1 MDDDA
6 RHGVISVSSVPCGR
20 NASVSGWPRC
30 PSPIIQVLPI
40 LSNFMR
46 PLVLRASLRPL
57 AHALLV
63 ATLSASVAHAQGSWQ
78 QAPSG
83 RATTTVTLM
92 PVVPQGTPEAGRAA
106 PLTISIDY
114 GQPHARGRTIAGALV
129 PDGEVWR
136 LGANEATMLTTSVD
150 LDIGGQRVPKG
161 TYSLFALPSATGMQ
175 LIVNRKT
182 GPTANQYD
190 ATQDLVRIAMQR
202 VTRAETTE
210 ALHISLE
217 PTGEAAPLGGT
228 LRVQWGTVDAT
239 VGYAAKP

>member
-6 RHGVISVSSVPCGR
+6 RRDVIRSSCP
-20 NASVSGWPRC
+20 NASDRNGPTRPPQSIPAVPN
-30 PSPIIQVLPI
+30 
-40 LSNFMR
+40 LSNPMR
-46 PLVLRASLRPL
+46 PNVLRTSLHAVRR
-57 AHALLV
+57 ALLG
-63 ATLSASVAHAQGSWQ
+63 AALCASAAAAQTPWQ

-83 RATTTVTLM
+83 RATTTVTLTQ
-92 PVVPQGTPEAGRAA
+92 VVPQDTPAERRAA

-114 GQPHARGRTIAGALV
+114 GQPHARGRVIAGALI

-150 LDIGGQRVPKG
+150 LEIGGQRIPKG
-161 TYSLFALPSATGMQ
+161 AYSLFALASSGGMQ

-190 ATQDLVRIAMQR
+190 AAQDLVRIPMQR
-202 VTRAETTE
+202 ATRAETTE
-210 ALHISLE
+210 ALQISLE

-239 VGYAAKP
+239 VGYTAKP